1 MIFSS
6 FIHLPAN
13 FMKSFFLTAES
24 ITALCKCTTFF
35 CIHFSV
41 EGHLGCFQI
50 LATIDKIAMNIAK
63 HVSLLYVGASF
74 GYMPRT
80 GIVRSSGRIISS
92 FLRNYQTD
100 FQSCCTSL
108 QSHQQWRPVL
118 LSPYPCQH
126 LLSPEFLNLAILT
139 GVSWNLRFVLICSAM
154 MIKDVEHFLG
164 ASQPLGIPQLTIL
177 CLALYPIFK

>member
-1 MIFSS
+1 MYHI
-6 FIHLPAN
+6 
-13 FMKSFFLTAES
+13 
-24 ITALCKCTTFF
+24 F
-35 CIHFSV
+35 CIHSAV
-41 EGHLGCFQI
+41 EGHLGSFQL
-50 LATIDKIAMNIAK
+50 LAIINKAAMSIAE
-63 HVSLLYVGASF
+63 HVYLLQVG
-74 GYMPRT
+74 T
-80 GIVRSSGRIISS
+80 SSGYLPRRGIAGSSGSTISN
-92 FLRNYQTD
+92 FLRNCQTD